1 MCRYLCLVSLCLEVE
16 VENENAEGGEG
27 GEGGGDGEGGEG
39 VGGEGGEGGEEGVGG
54 EGGEGEELP
63 EVREE
68 QEQMEEGAWP
78 QQALGQPAISLEV
91 SGAIVCPCVV
101 PYQFTSF
108 LNCIM

>member
-16 VENENAEGGEG
+16 VENENAEGGED
-27 GEGGGDGEGGEG
+27 GEGGGDGEGG
-39 VGGEGGEGGEEGVGG
+39 EGVGG

-91 SGAIVCPCVV
+91 SGAIVCLCAV